1 MSEVT
6 SVPKH
11 NQRIHPENCTH
22 LAILLLKQLCYL
34 VGTVLF
40 MSLHRSYQVH
50 LWVSA
55 HVPKMLLLGCL
66 PVHKNTLYWLLYTT
80 FLLYLNTQ
88 YTFLY
93 SPIHTSTYV
102 LSNIITHLYYN
113 GCVTQQLSPNTWHA
127 DLLYVLS
134 YSHAPRCPSTEDCSK
149 TNKTISAQGIAC
161 LLPPICSTM
170 NMISLNVFNPAV

>member
-11 NQRIHPENCTH
+11 NQRIHPENWTH

-34 VGTVLF
+34 AGIVLF

-66 PVHKNTLYWLLYTT
+66 FTRILCTGCYTPLFYSTWTPNTLFCIHPFTQAHMCFQTLSHIYTT
-80 FLLYLNTQ
+80 MDASHSN
-88 YTFLY
+88 
-93 SPIHTSTYV
+93 SPPTLGMQTCSTSWATATP
-102 LSNIITHLYYN
+102 LAAL
-113 GCVTQQLSPNTWHA
+113 QQ
-127 DLLYVLS
+127 
-134 YSHAPRCPSTEDCSK
+134 K
-149 TNKTISAQGIAC
+149 TAQKLTKISAQGIAC

-170 NMISLNVFNPAV
+170 NMVSLNVFNPAV